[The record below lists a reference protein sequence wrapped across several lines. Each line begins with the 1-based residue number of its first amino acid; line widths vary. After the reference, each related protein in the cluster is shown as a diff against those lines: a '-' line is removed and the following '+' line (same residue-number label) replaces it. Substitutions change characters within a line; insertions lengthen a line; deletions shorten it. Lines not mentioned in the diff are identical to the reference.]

1 PLSIRHIE
9 ARHIRRSTR
18 LSHPYQDPNP
28 EQLLVLLS
36 AAPALAHVL
45 LESAQPNGDGSVTL
59 TFSFDHGCD
68 GAPTEA
74 LVVRMPAGSSV
85 LSAGQPGGWRG
96 AVKGTTVGW
105 SGPGVADGARA
116 SFTVRARL
124 SGKVGAPL
132 LFPTTQRCTGGKAY
146 EWIGA
151 DDAAKE
157 PAPRLIGTAAVL
169 DPALSPAPP
178 PAVGADGADDIQVA
192 VALGAFTA
200 LAALAAHLARR
211 KVAR

>member
-1 PLSIRHIE
+1 M
-9 ARHIRRSTR
+9 RSGV
-18 LSHPYQDPNP
+18 SHAVRAAGVA
-28 EQLLVLLS
+28 LAAAVLVLLP

-59 TFSFDHGCD
+59 TFSFEHGCD

-85 LSAGQPGGWRG
+85 LSAGQPGGWRS
-96 AVKGTTVGW
+96 AVKGNAVEWT
-105 SGPGVADGARA
+105 GPGVADGTKA

-124 SGKVGAPL
+124 SGKAGAPL
-132 LFPTTQRCTGGKAY
+132 LFPTTQRCTGGKGY

-151 DDAAKE
+151 DDASEE
-157 PAPRLIGTAAVL
+157 PAPRLIATAAVL
-169 DPALSPAPP
+169 DPGLSPAPP
-178 PAVGADGADDIQVA
+178 PAVGADGADDVQVA

-200 LAALAAHLARR
+200 LAALTAHLARR
-211 KVAR
+211 RLRRP

>member
-1 PLSIRHIE
+1 M
-9 ARHIRRSTR
+9 RSGVSR
-18 LSHPYQDPNP
+18 AVRAAGVALAAAV
-28 EQLLVLLS
+28 LVLLP

-74 LVVRMPAGSSV
+74 LVVRMPSGSSA

-96 AVKGTTVGW
+96 AVKGNTVEW
-105 SGPGVADGARA
+105 TGPGLADGTKA

-151 DDAAKE
+151 DDASQE
-157 PAPRLIGTAAVL
+157 PAPRLIATAAVL
-169 DPALSPAPP
+169 DPGLSPAPP
-178 PAVGADGADDIQVA
+178 PAVGADGADDVQVA

-200 LAALAAHLARR
+200 LAALTAHLTRR
-211 KVAR
+211 RLRRP